1 MSDKSRIVR
10 TQGQTDLSMSPSLVR
25 YNNNPPEFLQH
36 PDSCSCLPCRLPRL
50 HILLIRLMR
59 NTASSLALQG
69 DLEAAASQFSEAHG
83 VYKQLIKKTQIAA
96 RNTDT
101 EEHGDNLK
109 LSYLECLIQEV
120 ECLAWRNKWDA
131 YSKVETEM
139 NELIAT
145 MTCGF
150 LSSNPRLLV
159 QVEEQRVSS
168 RMMREKQGLAERRA
182 KEETELVAKM
192 ASTTLD
198 CEASEEIEVTPGCD
212 KASLSRIG
220 RFYSSYFIKYD

>member
-1 MSDKSRIVR
+1 MR

-50 HILLIRLMR
+50 HILMLRLMR

-69 DLEAAASQFSEAHG
+69 DLEAAASQFAEAHS
-83 VYKQLIKKTQIAA
+83 VYKQLLKKTQIAYS
-96 RNTDT
+96 NTNTVD
-101 EEHGDNLK
+101 HGDHLK

-120 ECLAWRNKWDA
+120 ECLAWRHKWDA
-131 YSKVETEM
+131 YSKVESEI

-150 LSSNPRLLV
+150 LSNNPRLLV
-159 QVEEQRVSS
+159 QVEEQRVSA
-168 RMMREKQGLAERRA
+168 RMMREKQRRAERKA
-182 KEETELVAKM
+182 AEETELVAKM

-198 CEASEEIEVTPGCD
+198 CEAEEEIEVTPGCD

-220 RFYSSYFIKYD
+220 RFILYLHFILHQIRLNL

>member
-198 CEASEEIEVTPGCD
+198 CEASEEMEVTPGCD